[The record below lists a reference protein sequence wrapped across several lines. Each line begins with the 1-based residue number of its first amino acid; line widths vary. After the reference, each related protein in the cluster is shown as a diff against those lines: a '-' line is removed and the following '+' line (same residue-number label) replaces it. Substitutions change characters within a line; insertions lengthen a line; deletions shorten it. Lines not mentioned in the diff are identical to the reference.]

1 MKGLGSMLLLEF
13 DRGQVL
19 QRHVRPFGVVVAAP
33 SLDDDLR
40 FPAAAEPLE
49 VQALVPEAP
58 VERLVGAVLPGLA
71 GINVRGFHAAVGQP
85 FQHRGAHELGA
96 IVTAE

>member
-1 MKGLGSMLLLEF
+1 MLLLEF

-33 SLDDDLR
+33 SFDDDLR

-49 VQALVPEAP
+49 VQTLVPEAP

-71 GINVRGFHAAVGQP
+71 GINVRGFHAAAAARVP
-85 FQHRGAHELGA
+85 VLPA
-96 IVTAE
+96 TCM